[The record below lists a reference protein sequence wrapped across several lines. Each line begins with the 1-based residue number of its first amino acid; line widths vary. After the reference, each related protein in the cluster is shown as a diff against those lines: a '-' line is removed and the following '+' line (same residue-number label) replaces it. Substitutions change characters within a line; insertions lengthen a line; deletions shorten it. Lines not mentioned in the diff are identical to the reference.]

1 MADAILA
8 TSCLATVWHSMSVVN
23 RGISICR
30 GRGVAPLAFHWW
42 RAGGLLRVYGRNS
55 MAMGVKRHCI
65 VSGGHFWQGAPYRL
79 GVVIAY
85 RLRWYVRVIV
95 NRVKI
100 FGIGVSPRACPF
112 IGA

>member
-1 MADAILA
+1 MN
-8 TSCLATVWHSMSVVN
+8 TCP
-23 RGISICR
+23 
-30 GRGVAPLAFHWW
+30 GRGVAPLAFPWW
-42 RAGGLLRVYGRNS
+42 RAGGLSRAYGRNS

-95 NRVKI
+95 NRAKI
-100 FGIGVSPRACPF
+100 FGIGVLPRACPF